1 MEPMDIDTN
10 EIINSNINNIF
21 LDETLELNDSKYLFK
36 DDIQLYDYQKQ
47 TISNLLNHERGQM
60 KITIPVDFLHNL
72 VTEFRNKDYT
82 YSNNFCRDIK
92 RYLSSNNNKYLFRNN
107 MTLYRKNFI
116 KVNFGY
122 NIGVLSNTVGSGK
135 TLVILGFIMRNKF
148 FKKNLLKNS
157 YKKVIYNNSTYPG
170 DVCDVISEYLVEND
184 SFSLRIDSKNIKD
197 NNNLFLSDSYEN
209 NIVSKTIIPTNLI
222 IVPHNLFEQWKNE
235 INKTFLNTKFI
246 KDKRNLKD
254 IKNEILNNNY
264 DIILCNVNKVIQLLE
279 FFPNNEYNFERIFID
294 EVDIINLPRFPE
306 LNTSFLWLIT
316 TTYTRILN
324 PKNNGFINNLFRSK
338 YFVNSSSKNFYKFL
352 LEKLTFSFNQ
362 KYIHEKIKLI
372 KPIKNFNIVP
382 NNFINTL
389 LYNLKEKTYYKF
401 LNSYDYESLYNY
413 ILKTK
418 NRHML
423 RFTLRFLIFNSLGK
437 FTDRNSQITIQNV
450 IHNFIFDFEN
460 NASIFFILIIFRI
473 HQINYDIIIRKIIP
487 RTRHINS
494 ITNNIK
500 LHLNGCHFCSRN
512 VGNQQREEIYNFNL
526 HDHDL
531 TDLNRI
537 LSSIRSVHCPLNVNG
552 FRDQLKYKIFSLKKT
567 YLQLYEAIDSL
578 KYIKTQFLA
587 NNYCL
592 KCFHK
597 HNFNESCVETTF
609 YNFFTIVGV
618 DFSQFDKFV
627 EKIYRNK
634 IFNRSR
640 TVLDNQANEKF
651 IRDIKYEPIYRPM
664 IKCGDE
670 YDSKNQKIQ
679 NMIISLKK
687 DIDEN
692 KRCLVFSDNNYFFK
706 NIKFH
711 LDKNSISNRT
721 LKGNTNTINSIIRK
735 YKNFDIKVLLLNMRH
750 SGSGINLEMSDN
762 IYIMNFLSS
771 EMETQ
776 VIGRV
781 NRIGKKN
788 KLNVNYYLSTHEYG
802 FYRNV
807 ITNDKKN
814 NIKIVKEIIEEI

>member
-1 MEPMDIDTN
+1 MEPMDIDIDLT
-10 EIINSNINNIF
+10 NSNINNIF

-36 DDIQLYDYQKQ
+36 DIQLYDYQKQ
-47 TISNLLNHERGQM
+47 TISNLLNHEKGQM

-72 VTEFRNKDYT
+72 VSEFRNKDYT

-92 RYLSSNNNKYLFRNN
+92 RYLSSTNNKYLARNN
-107 MTLYRKNFI
+107 IYLVRKYFAE
-116 KVNFGY
+116 VNFGY

-148 FKKNLLKNS
+148 FKRNLLKNS
-157 YKKVIYNNSTYPG
+157 YKKVIYNNSTFPG
-170 DVCDVISEYLVEND
+170 DICDVISEYLVEDD
-184 SFSLRIDSKNIKD
+184 SFSLRIDSNNIKD
-197 NNNLFLSDSYEN
+197 NNNLFLSDNYN
-209 NIVSKTIIPTNLI
+209 QNITSKIIIPTNLI

-246 KDKRNLKD
+246 KDKRNLKG

-294 EVDIINLPRFPE
+294 EVDVINLPRFPE
-306 LNTSFLWLIT
+306 LNTRFLWLIT

-324 PKNNGFINNLFRSK
+324 PKNIGFINNLFRSK
-338 YFVNSSSKNFYKFL
+338 YFVNNNSRKFYKFL

-389 LYNLKEKTYYKF
+389 LYNLREKTYYKF

-437 FTDRNSQITIQNV
+437 FTDRNAQITIQNV
-450 IHNFIFDFEN
+450 IQNFIFDFEN

-473 HQINYDIIIRKIIP
+473 HQINYDIITRKIIP
-487 RTRHINS
+487 RARHID
-494 ITNNIK
+494 TLVRNIK
-500 LHLNGCHFCSRN
+500 LHLTNCHFCSRN
-512 VGNQQREEIYNFNL
+512 VDNTIHQQIIYFNL
-526 HDHDL
+526 HDHDI
-531 TDLNRI
+531 TDLNSI
-537 LSSIRSVHCPLNVNG
+537 LSSVRSIQCPLNVNG
-552 FRDQLKYKIFSLKKT
+552 FRDQLKYKMFSLKKT

-587 NNYCL
+587 NNYCI

-618 DFSQFDKFV
+618 DFSLFDKFA
-627 EKIYRNK
+627 EKIYMNFNNK
-634 IFNRSR
+634 
-640 TVLDNQANEKF
+640 KF
-651 IRDIKYEPIYRPM
+651 IRDIKYEPIFRPM

-670 YDSKNQKIQ
+670 YDSKNQKIK

-762 IYIMNFLSS
+762 IYIMNFLDL

-788 KLNVNYYLSTHEYG
+788 ELNVNYYLSTHEYG
-802 FYRNV
+802 FYRNI
-807 ITNDKKN
+807 ITNDKKV
-814 NIKIVKEIIEEI
+814 NIKIVEEIIEEI